1 MLEDQI
7 ILQMPPDLQMT
18 EEQFFEFCQINGD
31 LRIETNKFGIA
42 AKLYF

>member
-18 EEQFFEFCQINGD
+18 DEEFFEFCQTWVCFKDEQSLVNGREINY
-31 LRIETNKFGIA
+31 A
-42 AKLYF
+42 